1 MMKKFLLPRRR
12 PPCSRIA
19 GFTLVETL
27 IATALM
33 GAILA
38 ALATVTAQWLPNWNR
53 GFALVQRNEALALG
67 IERIVAD
74 LAAAQYV
81 TAGREFSQ
89 PVFDGNLLSVTFVRP
104 SFGPNSFPGLEVV
117 RIAETAGGQGR
128 VLVRARTAFV
138 PVVIGVNDRDQPNFT
153 DPVVLVREPYRV
165 SFSYAGADRV
175 WKETWRNADQLPRS
189 IRLTLRD
196 AATERILSVSTAT
209 MVHAELPVKCLMA
222 KDLTDCFG
230 PPKPAAPQEAAGA
243 RGGTNN
249 PATMSR

>member
-1 MMKKFLLPRRR
+1 MMKKSLRTRPRAR
-12 PPCSRIA
+12 SRIA

-33 GAILA
+33 AAILA
-38 ALATVTAQWLPNWNR
+38 AIATITAQWLPNWNR
-53 GFALVQRNEALALG
+53 GFARVQRNEALALG

-81 TAGREFSQ
+81 TAGREFFQ

-117 RIAETAGGQGR
+117 RIAETAAGQGR

-138 PVVIGVNDRDQPNFT
+138 PVVSGVNDRDPANFT
-153 DPVVLVREPYRV
+153 DPVVLVRDPYRV

-175 WKETWRNADQLPRS
+175 WKDTWRNADQLPHS
-189 IRLTLRD
+189 IRVTLRD
-196 AATERILSVSTAT
+196 AATERTLSVSTAT
-209 MVHAELPVKCLMA
+209 TVHADLPAKCVME
-222 KDLTDCFG
+222 KETPDCIG
-230 PPKPAAPQEAAGA
+230 PSKSAAPQGPAGA
-243 RGGTNN
+243 GAGANN
-249 PATMSR
+249 PAAMSR